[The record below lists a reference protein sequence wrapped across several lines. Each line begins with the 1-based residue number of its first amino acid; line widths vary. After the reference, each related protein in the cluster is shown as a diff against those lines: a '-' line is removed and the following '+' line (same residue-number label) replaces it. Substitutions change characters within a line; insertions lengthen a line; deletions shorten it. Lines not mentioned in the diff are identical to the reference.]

1 MVPWIY
7 KERIVE
13 NHDSLLPECTDIVYL
28 ITYVDGM
35 KYIGKACVRQA
46 T

>member
-1 MVPWIY
+1 MVPWTY
-7 KERIVE
+7 RESIVE
-13 NHDSLLPECTDIVYL
+13 NHDDLLPGCTDIVYL